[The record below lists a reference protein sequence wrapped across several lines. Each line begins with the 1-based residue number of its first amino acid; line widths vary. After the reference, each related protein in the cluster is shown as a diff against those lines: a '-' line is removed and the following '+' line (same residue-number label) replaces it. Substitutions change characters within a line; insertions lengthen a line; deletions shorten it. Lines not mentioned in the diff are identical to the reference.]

1 MTTPRTTPKA
11 TPRQVATHQQA
22 SSGTAVPAPPE
33 SRRRAWGLTSLL
45 VFLTVINWGD
55 KAVLGI
61 IAQPLSKELG
71 LTASQIGLV
80 GSLFFLTFTIGGFF
94 SGAIARITTL
104 RWALAVLALLWSAAM
119 LPMVITASF
128 AVLVVSRM
136 LLGLA
141 EGPSGPLTH
150 TAAFSWHPPA
160 KRGLPGALLAGSA
173 SLAKIAVAPALAFV
187 TVTWGWRA
195 AVVCM
200 AVLGVLWC
208 VLWLPLWSQGPYI
221 RSGKRREEAGAG
233 AAETDEPAVPWI
245 RIFRTR
251 TFISCTMLV
260 MAIYAIV
267 AVVLTWLP
275 SYFEVGLGYS
285 RLQAGS
291 MFAFPSIAGLI
302 LMLILSSSGDR
313 LTSRGA
319 TSRLIRIIVPSV
331 GVLVSG
337 MIMVFL
343 PYVSAP
349 ALAVAIVSVGY
360 GFLASGYPLI
370 IATIS
375 EICPPRQTAGTL
387 GVFMA
392 MMGIGGLIGPYVTGR
407 IVDAA
412 DTPAAGY
419 ATAFQAFGLVAVLFA
434 FGTLIF
440 ANPERDKEIV
450 WKATSRT

>member
-1 MTTPRTTPKA
+1 M
-11 TPRQVATHQQA
+11 
-22 SSGTAVPAPPE
+22 
-33 SRRRAWGLTSLL
+33 TSLL
-45 VFLTVINWGD
+45 VLLTVINWGD

-61 IAQPLSKELG
+61 IAQPLSNELG

-94 SGAIARITTL
+94 SGAIARVTTL
-104 RWALAVLALLWSAAM
+104 RWALAVLVLLWSAAM

-128 AVLVVSRM
+128 AVLIASRM

-141 EGPSGPLTH
+141 EGPSGPLSH

-173 SLAKIAVAPALAFV
+173 SLAKIAVAPALALV

-195 AVVCM
+195 ALVCM
-200 AVLGVLWC
+200 AVVGILWC
-208 VLWLPLWSQGPYI
+208 LVWLPSWSVGPYI
-221 RSGKRREEAGAG
+221 RSEKDSNSAG
-233 AAETDEPAVPWI
+233 AAAGADAPAVPWI
-245 RIFRTR
+245 HIFRTR
-251 TFISCTMLV
+251 TFISCMMLV
-260 MAIYAIV
+260 MSIYALV
-267 AVVLTWLP
+267 AIVLTWLP

-302 LMLILSSSGDR
+302 LMLLLSSTGDR

-319 TSRLIRIIVPSV
+319 TSRLIRIIVPSI
-331 GVLVSG
+331 GVLISG
-337 MIMVFL
+337 AILVFL
-343 PYVSAP
+343 PSVSTP
-349 ALAVAIVSVGY
+349 ALAVAIISIGY
-360 GFLASGYPLI
+360 GFLASGYPLV
-370 IATIS
+370 IASIS

-392 MMGIGGLIGPYVTGR
+392 MMGIGGLIGPYITGR

-412 DTPAAGY
+412 ATPAAGY
-419 ATAFQAFGLVAVLFA
+419 ATAFQAFGVVAVVFA
-434 FGTLIF
+434 VGTLIF
-440 ANPERDKEIV
+440 ADPERDRAVIRNAV
-450 WKATSRT
+450 GSNG